1 MVFAKRNTKEVSN
14 WLNNKVT
21 FYVDRKVVNRI
32 SLMMFVLFNNN
43 EPVMFHVTKWSNNA
57 IRWIKINDRID
68 LIAFWNFSSTWLY
81 WLF

>member
-43 EPVMFHVTKWSNNA
+43 EPVMFHVTK
-57 IRWIKINDRID
+57 
-68 LIAFWNFSSTWLY
+68 
-81 WLF
+81 